1 MRRPRTRARSWLA
14 ALSAI
19 IVILAIV
26 GSDVTIGNLPFAT
39 PAPPRT
45 SAVYGPGIAADALA
59 NTQIGGT
66 SCGCP
71 NLRSS
76 FRFRASGTSL
86 VAFRMYLII
95 EKDGYAGGTGGSVVA
110 SLRPDDGTP
119 THLPADTSLASVD
132 VPLEPFPNVRLAEPV
147 ALEAGE
153 LYHLVFENTDA
164 QPTVNFV
171 SLNSLFAD
179 PPIVPRQAQFT
190 DVEWAQLMDYGDGWE
205 LRPEYTPILQ
215 LEWAD
220 GRVDGVGYMES
231 WIGAAK
237 TVSGEARAGET
248 FIVSGGDVNVSR
260 VAVRLARLSGT
271 GPLTIRLE
279 RGNGLRLAEG
289 EIPASAFPVGE
300 AGSPAQSTWV
310 AWTVD
315 PPVLLLDLHRY
326 NLELSTNSET
336 RYQVHV
342 LRKGVTVG
350 FRPPSFFGDGSARFD
365 PGTGWVAFDP
375 GWRGPLDQADLQ
387 FYLD

>member
-1 MRRPRTRARSWLA
+1 MRRPRTRAHAWLA
-14 ALSAI
+14 TLSAI
-19 IVILAIV
+19 VVILAIV
-26 GSDVTIGNLPFAT
+26 GSDVTIGSLPFAV

-110 SLRPDDGTP
+110 AIHRDDGTP
-119 THLPADTSLASVD
+119 AHHPADSPLATTA
-132 VPLEPFPNVRLAEPV
+132 VPLEPFPHVRFVLPV
-147 ALEAGE
+147 GLEAGE
-153 LYHLVFENTDA
+153 LYHLVFENTDPA
-164 QPTVNFV
+164 PTANFV
-171 SLNSLFAD
+171 SLNSLFTD

-190 DVEWAQLMDYGDGWE
+190 DVDWAQLMDYGDGWR

-215 LEWAD
+215 LEWAG

-237 TVSGEARAGET
+237 VLSGAARAGET
-248 FIVSGGDVNVSR
+248 FIVSGGDVMVSR
-260 VAVRLARLSGT
+260 VAVRLARLAGD

-289 EIPASAFPVGE
+289 EIPASAFPVSE
-300 AGSPAQSTWV
+300 AGTHARSTWV
-310 AWTVD
+310 TWTVD
-315 PPVLLLDLHRY
+315 PPIRLLDLHRY
-326 NLELSTNSET
+326 NLELSTDGET

-342 LRKGVTVG
+342 LRKGVAVG
-350 FRPPSFFGDGSARFD
+350 FRPPTYFGDGSARYD

-375 GWRGPLDQADLQ
+375 GWRGPLDQSDLQ